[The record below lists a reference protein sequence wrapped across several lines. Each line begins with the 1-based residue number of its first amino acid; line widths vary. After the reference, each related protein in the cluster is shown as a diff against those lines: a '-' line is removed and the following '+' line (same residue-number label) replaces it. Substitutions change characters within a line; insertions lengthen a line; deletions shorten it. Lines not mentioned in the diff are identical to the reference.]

1 MKITSKQK
9 KRLRPYLIAV
19 LILFLISVVL
29 TLFKINFLSS
39 LRIVFG
45 SVFVLFLPGYVIT
58 KLYLKELD
66 IIETITL
73 SFALSIATVPL
84 IVFYLNKLGMK
95 INTLNS
101 FLTILGVIAIAV
113 LIYKVKTRK

>member
-1 MKITSKQK
+1 MKITLKQK
-9 KRLRPYLIAV
+9 KRLRPYLI
-19 LILFLISVVL
+19 
-29 TLFKINFLSS
+29 
-39 LRIVFG
+39 
-45 SVFVLFLPGYVIT
+45 LFLPGYVIT

-66 IIETITL
+66 VIETITL

-101 FLTILGVIAIAV
+101 LLTIFGIIAIAF
-113 LIYKVKTRK
+113 LIYKVKNRK